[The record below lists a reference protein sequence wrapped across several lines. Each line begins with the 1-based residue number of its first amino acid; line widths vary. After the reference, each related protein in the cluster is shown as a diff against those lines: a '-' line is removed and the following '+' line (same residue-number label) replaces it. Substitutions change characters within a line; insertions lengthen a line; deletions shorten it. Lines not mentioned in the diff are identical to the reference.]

1 MERIDERDVMFSR
14 MARRD
19 GTNAY
24 REYYEANPD
33 KKGVDD
39 ELRNMPNMNGNQTRF
54 HHPFNSPM
62 VDAAFGFLSDIKG
75 LVEGPNASEYVTK
88 DTSEN
93 FTKKL
98 NGLAKF
104 YGAKITGVAVANEKY
119 YYSHRG
125 RFDENFGDLVDNI
138 LPYTFVF
145 AVEMEKDYID
155 SAPFSPQSI
164 AVTKGYV
171 DAAII
176 GMIITYYIKSLG
188 YEARNHMDGNY
199 LMVMPLAAKAAGL
212 GDIGRHGLLI
222 TPEYG
227 ARIRLGAV
235 TTSMPL
241 KPDKISKFNVKDFC
255 SICGRCA
262 QYCPAGAISKF
273 EADEVFGEKRW
284 QIKQELCYKKWLEFG
299 TDCGICLAKCPF
311 STPIE
316 DSEIEKYIANSGYAH
331 EILKRVDSQKAAQV
345 TGNSNLDWL
354 K

>member
-1 MERIDERDVMFSR
+1 MDRIDERDVMFSR
-14 MARRD
+14 MARRE

-24 REYYEANPD
+24 REYYETNPD
-33 KKGVDD
+33 KKLIDD
-39 ELRNMPNMNGNQTRF
+39 ELRNMPHMDENQGKF
-54 HHPFNSPM
+54 NHSLNSPI
-62 VDAAFGFLSDIKG
+62 VDAAFAFLSDIKG
-75 LVEGPNASEYVTK
+75 LVEGPTASICVRKETP
-88 DTSEN
+88 EN

-98 NGLAKF
+98 KGLAEF
-104 YGAKITGVAVANEKY
+104 YGAKITGVAKADEEY

-138 LPYTFVF
+138 LPHTFVF
-145 AVEMEKDYID
+145 AVEMDKDYID
-155 SAPFSPQSI
+155 RAPFLPQSI
-164 AVTKGYV
+164 AVTKGYI

-212 GDIGRHGLLI
+212 GDIGRSGLLI
-222 TPEYG
+222 SPKYG
-227 ARIRLGAV
+227 PRIRLGAV

-241 KPDKISKFNVKDFC
+241 KTDQISKFTVKDFC

-262 QYCPAGAISKF
+262 QYCPSGAIPNA
-273 EADEVFGEKRW
+273 EEEGLVEKPW

-311 STPIE
+311 SGPIE
-316 DSEIEKYIANSGYAH
+316 NSEIDKYILDSSYAH
-331 EILKRVDSQKAAQV
+331 EILKKIDSKKEAQV
-345 TGNSNLDWL
+345 SGNSNLDWL